1 MISRNQAMEFH
12 NIIQKTQ
19 SVGGMKG
26 VVELKIHDKKGN
38 LVDIQKLYEGYDI
51 DDKMF
56 NLSLETAKK
65 IMAHVMAGNMDYK
78 LAKVAFGNC
87 GHDFDNTKKKVDPVV
102 TDIELKAAELIKK
115 SLNDDDI
122 DDFTYTH
129 DDVKHRIVYIEKNI
143 TAANISFGPSGNTF
157 TVEMPISYDD
167 FNLRDGAQDDEK
179 NPFVDANVSYDYVM
193 SDDTLGLFRNVDDDG
208 NIKDPG
214 TNTEVVQKQDDDDN
228 DVYRFING
236 LDSDG
241 NVDVDNGG
249 TRPQEISEI
258 LLCANIVG
266 SGEDDDPYEK
276 LASSRVTSGLLVFPE
291 GFNFTYSWT
300 LSWNLVD

>member
-12 NIIQKTQ
+12 NIVQKAQ

-51 DDKMF
+51 DDRMF

-65 IMAHVMAGNMDYK
+65 IMAHVMAGNMNYK

-87 GHDFDNTKKKVDPVV
+87 GHDFDNTKKKVDPVI
-102 TDIELKAAELIKK
+102 TDVELKAAELIKK
-115 SLNDDDI
+115 SLNDNDI

-129 DDVKHRIVYIEKNI
+129 ADVKHRIVYIEKNI
-143 TAANISFGPSGNTF
+143 TTANINFGPDGNTF

-167 FNLRDGAQDDEK
+167 YNLRDGAQDDEK
-179 NPFVDANVSYDYVM
+179 NPFIDANVSYDYVM
-193 SDDTLGLFRNVDDDG
+193 SDNTLGLFRNIDDDG

-214 TNTEVVQKQDDDDN
+214 TNTEVVQKQDNDDN

-241 NVDVDNGG
+241 KVDVDNGG
-249 TRPQEISEI
+249 TRPQEVSEI

-266 SGEDDDPYEK
+266 SGGDNDPYEK

-300 LSWNLVD
+300 LSWNLVN